1 MIKFVSWVATAE
13 YRMQKAQTDIQK
25 TSTLD
30 VNGSSVAEGDSERS
44 NVHDVID
51 GVIYKDG
58 TVFCSQRV
66 DDNALT
72 NEYGFAP

>member
-1 MIKFVSWVATAE
+1 M
-13 YRMQKAQTDIQK
+13 
-25 TSTLD
+25 
-30 VNGSSVAEGDSERS
+30 NGSSVAEGDSERS
-44 NVHDVID
+44 NVHGVID